1 MPQLGETVAE
11 GKILAW
17 FKSVGDDIK
26 EGDNLFEV
34 ETDKVTMEG
43 QAIVAGRLSEI
54 RVGAGVTAKVG
65 EVVAVVGDGAT
76 AAASGGQA
84 SATKVR
90 QWRSPLEEV
99 STPTDRFGPARGP
112 NGVSLTPVARRLI
125 AQYGLDIA
133 GLAADAKRRGEK
145 RIG

>member
-1 MPQLGETVAE
+1 MSSTIIMPQLGETVAE
-11 GKILAW
+11 GKILVW
-17 FKSVGDDIK
+17 FKSVGDEIK

-34 ETDKVTMEG
+34 ETDKVTMEV

-65 EVVAVVGDGAT
+65 EVVAVVGDR
-76 AAASGGQA
+76 AAVAPPRGEA
-84 SATKVR
+84 PATKVR

-99 STPTDRFGPARGP
+99 STPTDRFGPAEGP

-125 AQYGLDIA
+125 AQHGLDVA
-133 GLAADAKRRGEK
+133 
-145 RIG
+145 